1 MNHIVKSSIYCGG
14 IHTLISLLDSNITN
28 LPNIVTCILFQSSF
42 VFRSAILLY
51 QSYHRRRY
59 DQQLVANDTL
69 QNLDYLMG
77 YFIYDILYLLKTE
90 PTSLFIIHHLIGLC
104 MILTVKQFGKSYSI
118 KQPLAT
124 DQVAG
129 APLDLLKDYNAVCLI
144 SEITG
149 PILNLRYITK
159 NTPYYSLN
167 MKLILFTYTL
177 FRMIAFPLVASEL
190 LTKIKSN
197 TLLGS
202 FVTVYM
208 MSAVWFKKI
217 IWMALFNNNIKRA

>member
-1 MNHIVKSSIYCGG
+1 MNHINHIIKSLIYCGG
-14 IHTLISLLDSNITN
+14 IHSLTSLLLTRHITN

-42 VFRSAILLY
+42 VFRSAISLY
-51 QSYHRRRY
+51 KSYHRRRY
-59 DQQLVANDTL
+59 DQQVVANDTL

-77 YFIYDILYLLKTE
+77 YFIYDILYLIKTE
-90 PTSLFIIHHLIGLC
+90 PTSLFIFHHLIGLC
-104 MILTVKQFGKSYSI
+104 MITTI
-118 KQPLAT
+118 KKY
-124 DQVAG
+124 G
-129 APLDLLKDYNAVCLI
+129 APLHLLKHYNAVCVV

-167 MKLILFTYTL
+167 MKLILLTYTL

-190 LTKIKSN
+190 LSKLNSN
-197 TLLGS
+197 VLLGS
-202 FVTVYM
+202 FAVVYM

-217 IWMALFNNNIKRA
+217 IWMTLFNNIKRA

>member
-1 MNHIVKSSIYCGG
+1 MNHIIKSSIYCGG
-14 IHTLISLLDSNITN
+14 IHTLISLLDSHIKN

-42 VFRSAILLY
+42 VFRSAVSLY
-51 QSYHRRRY
+51 QSYHRRKY
-59 DQQLVANDTL
+59 DQQVVANDTL

-104 MILTVKQFGKSYSI
+104 MINTI
-118 KQPLAT
+118 KQY
-124 DQVAG
+124 G
-129 APLDLLKDYNAVCLI
+129 APLDLLKHYNAICVV

-167 MKLILFTYTL
+167 MKLILLTYTL
-177 FRMIAFPLVASEL
+177 FRMIAFPLLASEL
-190 LTKIKSN
+190 IPKLNSN
-197 TLLGS
+197 VLLGS
-202 FVTVYM
+202 FATVYM

-217 IWMALFNNNIKRA
+217 IWMTLFNNNIKRA

>member
-1 MNHIVKSSIYCGG
+1 MNHNHMNHHIIKSSIYCGG
-14 IHTLISLLDSNITN
+14 IHSLTSLLLTSLLDSHITN

-42 VFRSAILLY
+42 VFRSAISLY
-51 QSYHRRRY
+51 KSYHSRY
-59 DQQLVANDTL
+59 DQQVVANDTL

-90 PTSLFIIHHLIGLC
+90 PTSLFIVHHLIGLC
-104 MILTVKQFGKSYSI
+104 MITTI
-118 KQPLAT
+118 KKY
-124 DQVAG
+124 G
-129 APLDLLKDYNAVCLI
+129 APLDLLKHYNAVCVV

-167 MKLILFTYTL
+167 MKLILVTYTL

-190 LTKIKSN
+190 LSKLNSN
-197 TLLGS
+197 VLLGS
-202 FVTVYM
+202 FATVYM
-208 MSAVWFKKI
+208 MSALWFKKI
-217 IWMALFNNNIKRA
+217 IWMTLFSNIQ

>member
-1 MNHIVKSSIYCGG
+1 MNHHIIKSSIYCGG
-14 IHTLISLLDSNITN
+14 IHSLTSLLLTSLLDSHITN

-42 VFRSAILLY
+42 VFRSAISLY
-51 QSYHRRRY
+51 KSYHRRY
-59 DQQLVANDTL
+59 DQQVVANDTL

-90 PTSLFIIHHLIGLC
+90 PTSLFIVHHLIGLC
-104 MILTVKQFGKSYSI
+104 MITTI
-118 KQPLAT
+118 KKY
-124 DQVAG
+124 G
-129 APLDLLKDYNAVCLI
+129 APLDLLRHYNAVCVV

-167 MKLILFTYTL
+167 MKLILVTYTL

-190 LTKIKSN
+190 LSKLNSN
-197 TLLGS
+197 VLLGS
-202 FVTVYM
+202 FAAVYM
-208 MSAVWFKKI
+208 MSALWFKKI
-217 IWMALFNNNIKRA
+217 IWMTLFNNIKRA

>member
-1 MNHIVKSSIYCGG
+1 MNHIIKSSIYCGG
-14 IHTLISLLDSNITN
+14 IHTLISLLDSHITN

-42 VFRSAILLY
+42 VFRSAISLY

-59 DQQLVANDTL
+59 DQQVVANDTL

-90 PTSLFIIHHLIGLC
+90 PTSLFIVHHLIGLC
-104 MILTVKQFGKSYSI
+104 MITTI
-118 KQPLAT
+118 KQY
-124 DQVAG
+124 G
-129 APLDLLKDYNAVCLI
+129 APLDLLKHYNAVCVV

-159 NTPYYSLN
+159 NTPYHSLN
-167 MKLILFTYTL
+167 MKLILLTYTL
-177 FRMIAFPLVASEL
+177 FRMIAFPLVSSEL
-190 LTKIKSN
+190 MSKLNSN
-197 TLLGS
+197 VLLGS
-202 FVTVYM
+202 FATVYM

-217 IWMALFNNNIKRA
+217 IWMTLFNNNIKRA

>member
-1 MNHIVKSSIYCGG
+1 MNHIIKSLIYCGG
-14 IHTLISLLDSNITN
+14 IHSLTSHITN

-42 VFRSAILLY
+42 VFRSAISLY
-51 QSYHRRRY
+51 KSYHRRRY
-59 DQQLVANDTL
+59 DQQVVANDTL

-90 PTSLFIIHHLIGLC
+90 PTSLFIVHHLIGLC
-104 MILTVKQFGKSYSI
+104 MITTI
-118 KQPLAT
+118 KKY
-124 DQVAG
+124 G
-129 APLDLLKDYNAVCLI
+129 APLDLLKDYNAVCVV

-167 MKLILFTYTL
+167 MKLILITYTL
-177 FRMIAFPLVASEL
+177 FRMIAFPLVATEL
-190 LTKIKSN
+190 LSKLNSN
-197 TLLGS
+197 LLLGS
-202 FVTVYM
+202 FAAVYM

-217 IWMALFNNNIKRA
+217 IWMTLFNNFNNIKRA

>member
-1 MNHIVKSSIYCGG
+1 MNHINHIIKSLIYCGG
-14 IHTLISLLDSNITN
+14 IHSLTSLLLTSLLLTRHITN

-42 VFRSAILLY
+42 VFRSAISLY
-51 QSYHRRRY
+51 KSYHRRRY
-59 DQQLVANDTL
+59 DQQVVANDTL

-90 PTSLFIIHHLIGLC
+90 PTSLFIVHHLIGLC
-104 MILTVKQFGKSYSI
+104 MITTI
-118 KQPLAT
+118 KKY
-124 DQVAG
+124 G
-129 APLDLLKDYNAVCLI
+129 APLELLKNYNAVCVV

-167 MKLILFTYTL
+167 MKLILLTYTV
-177 FRMIAFPLVASEL
+177 FRMIAFPLVATEL
-190 LTKIKSN
+190 LSKLNSN
-197 TLLGS
+197 VLLGL
-202 FVTVYM
+202 FAAVYM

-217 IWMALFNNNIKRA
+217 IWMTLFK